1 MGLLSGIQKIKRNFN
16 SRRAVNKGTQ
26 AYAARYKEYSFF
38 GTQCRDER
46 QYEAVITRWYHTIEK
61 GLAYENFRPGFGK
74 NNISSLT
81 AAMEHYIKAGYST
94 DTFFFQAAL
103 SAIEQYIQKNRSYG
117 LETLE
122 LEEKVDKVKLAGTK
136 PGGGVEQSLLFPL
149 RRRMYSSW
157 DTKNLS
163 RTGTVCAALRTGP
176 LILGR

>member
-136 PGGGVEQSLLFPL
+136 PGGGWNNLFYSPYGGECTAVGIQRICPEQAQYAPL
-149 RRRMYSSW
+149 C
-157 DTKNLS
+157 
-163 RTGTVCAALRTGP
+163 GQAP
-176 LILGR
+176 